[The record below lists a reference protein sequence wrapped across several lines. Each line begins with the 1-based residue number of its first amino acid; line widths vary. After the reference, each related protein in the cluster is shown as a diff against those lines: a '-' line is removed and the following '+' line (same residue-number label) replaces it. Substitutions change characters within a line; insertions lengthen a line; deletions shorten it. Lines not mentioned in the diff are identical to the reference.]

1 MGAIIGEGD
10 FRYEHI
16 IDWHKMPEGARLIET
31 PGVAVDSQD
40 DVYAFSRNPDY
51 PVMVFNQDGDFVRG
65 FGKGIFGNRTHG
77 IYVGP
82 EDTIYCV
89 DDGIHTITKFTREG
103 ELLMTIGTP
112 GVSSEIWKGEPFNRP
127 THAAVSR
134 ETGHIYISDGYGN
147 FNIHKYTGDG
157 EYVKSWGGP
166 GIDPGEFLRPHN
178 IAVDNDDRVLV
189 ADREAHRIQV
199 FDGEGN
205 VLDVWNNIHMP
216 NGMTIGPD
224 DNIYVGELP
233 GATQADPT
241 PPRHGHRGDHLTT
254 TTAIGSRCSARTTR
268 AKSPARSSP
277 RTGWEWTVVATYTS
291 ERCPSLSA
299 AATWTRPRNS
309 AALPSSPRSA
319 RWLYT
324 SRECVVAMART
335 GVRVRPRC
343 S

>member
-51 PVMVFNQDGDFVRG
+51 PVMVFDQEGNFVRG

-178 IAVDNDDRVLV
+178 IAVDNDNRVLV

-199 FDGEGN
+199 FDGDGN

-216 NGMTIGPD
+216 NGMTIGPG

-241 PPRHGHRGDHLTT
+241 PPRHGHRVTIYDNSGKRLALLGADDEGEESGAFIAPHGMGVDSSGNIYVGEVSFT
-254 TTAIGSRCSARTTR
+254 IRGSHMDPPKELRSFTKL
-268 AKSPARSSP
+268 AKVS
-277 RTGWEWTVVATYTS
+277 
-291 ERCPSLSA
+291 
-299 AATWTRPRNS
+299 
-309 AALPSSPRSA
+309 
-319 RWLYT
+319 
-324 SRECVVAMART
+324 
-335 GVRVRPRC
+335 
-343 S
+343 